1 MEDRFMSY
9 ATQYK
14 IQKPYSSLS
23 MANFKRDT
31 AVLIAEPESMSPKT
45 SPRLDG
51 KASPHSLKQHY
62 ATGAKRLL
70 GKPALN
76 ASSSSLQS
84 PTSTASFIAAPDSDP
99 RAVEDERFRGHR
111 PHLRHHNHQHH
122 SSHDMSQVLDWLQ
135 REKVKKAKR
144 KSKRESR
151 PRIISSTDSLKSS
164 PGDGRSDTTFHHE
177 GGRERADS
185 EASDSSV
192 DFESLEKILASLR
205 VGEDANATPKDEKKG
220 SYFSRRSSAKHKLL
234 RKSSGLAS
242 SDTDYLDG
250 DAVVPSA
257 DVVLDNSKTL
267 GYSGGEAESQTNL
280 LDSRKRGLKERE
292 AWLHFKNEIVRLAHT
307 LRLKGWRRVPLDR
320 GGEIDVERLSGALT
334 NAVYVVSPP
343 VDLPPTPSSRQGSAT
358 SHASEKA
365 PSPPP

>member
-1 MEDRFMSY
+1 
-9 ATQYK
+9 
-14 IQKPYSSLS
+14 

-31 AVLIAEPESMSPKT
+31 AVLIAEPESISPKT

-51 KASPHSLKQHY
+51 KASPHSLKQHH

-70 GKPALN
+70 GRPALN

-84 PTSTASFIAAPDSDP
+84 PTSTASFTAAPDSDP
-99 RAVEDERFRGHR
+99 RAVEDERLRGHR
-111 PHLRHHNHQHH
+111 PHLRHHSHQRH
-122 SSHDMSQVLDWLQ
+122 SNPDMSQVLDWLQ

-144 KSKRESR
+144 KSKRASR
-151 PRIISSTDSLKSS
+151 SRIISATDSLKSS
-164 PGDGRSDTTFHHE
+164 PGD
-177 GGRERADS
+177 GRERADS

-292 AWLHFKNEIVRLAHT
+292 AWLHFKKEIVRLAHT

-365 PSPPP
+365 PSPPQ